1 MYIIISLSFI
11 FLTPRLILS
20 QLSLLRLSQFSTGAQ
35 LRKLHRRLYNQ
46 NVIET
51 FCKAGQP
58 IFVTRAQLLAHV
70 SSFAAIENLPSRIED
85 TFSCHDRRMHLLSAF
100 RERLINNSELTVV
113 SQRVAVDLLA
123 DFAHELGAVYHRQL
137 ECQCT
142 QPARHSSFLPIIKLR
157 LLLRLA
163 VTPENDHMVDTYFSK
178 YVASNVG
185 GSQSAQKP
193 RRTKN
198 KKNCTPS
205 CHSTLID
212 IKSFFE
218 VLFDGAC
225 SSDDP
230 APGTCAANPPPAGAP
245 ATAVDDSDEAIL
257 LFLSK
262 VMRSKP
268 RKYGASVT
276 SKSLSLTGRAMG
288 ERVKL
293 VAKISKLVHG
303 TGTVAEAQLYQ
314 FSGPGGIAAF
324 ESFVDHFIANGE
336 PALLSKA
343 RCRLLPTTFF
353 SPDTDDITA
362 ENVDE
367 NDTQV
372 GPVYPVVEED
382 DITTAVDL
390 PGEIDSPSPVYH
402 QRRNNNNTLSKW
414 SQHAALRLHYL
425 VCFSPPPH
433 PSFTSCALFIFCS
446 VV

>member
-1 MYIIISLSFI
+1 MTS
-11 FLTPRLILS
+11 RLIFS

-35 LRKLHRRLYNQ
+35 LRRLHRRLYNQ

-58 IFVTRAQLLAHV
+58 IFVTRSQLLAHV

-163 VTPENDHMVDTYFSK
+163 VTPENDHIVDTYFSK

-198 KKNCTPS
+198 KKNFTPS

-230 APGTCAANPPPAGAP
+230 APPPTGAP
-245 ATAVDDSDEAIL
+245 ATAVDDDNDEAIL

-262 VMRSKP
+262 VIRSKP
-268 RKYGASVT
+268 RKYGASAT

-314 FSGPGGIAAF
+314 FSGPGGTVAF
-324 ESFVDHFIANGE
+324 ESFIDHFIANGE
-336 PALLSKA
+336 PALLAKA

-353 SPDTDDITA
+353 APVTDDTA
-362 ENVDE
+362 ESVNED
-367 NDTQV
+367 DTHV

-382 DITTAVDL
+382 DTTVVDDL
-390 PGEIDSPSPVYH
+390 PGEIDSPSSVYH
-402 QRRNNNNTLSKW
+402 QSGNNINTPSKW
-414 SQHAALRLHYL
+414 SKHAALRLHFL
-425 VCFSPPPH
+425 VCDSPPPH
-433 PSFTSCALFIFCS
+433 PSFTSCALFIVCS